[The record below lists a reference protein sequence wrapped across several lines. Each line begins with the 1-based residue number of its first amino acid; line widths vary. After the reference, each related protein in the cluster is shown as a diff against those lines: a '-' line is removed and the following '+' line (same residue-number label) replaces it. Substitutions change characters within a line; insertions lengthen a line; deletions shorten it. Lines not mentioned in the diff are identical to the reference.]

1 MNRSQAQ
8 KLEALEKIERVLRG
22 KLAIAR
28 DEEKARKIV
37 LPPAVREKALLLEQ
51 KL

>member
-1 MNRSQAQ
+1 MNLSQGE
-8 KLEALEKIERVLRG
+8 KLKRLEKIEGVLQG

-28 DEEKARKIV
+28 REERERKIV
-37 LPPAVREKALLLEQ
+37 LPTEVREKALLLEQ